1 MTMPHVNSGGSDDIY
16 GNSDEVKVYRD
27 EGDEENEKRS
37 SENLSEDKLGLVTET
52 EEVRFLSIYDVY
64 TLFLVLNLP
73 HKDSFRILFSNLHHK
88 SHIHSNQTHIFC
100 LQAKGGYAGNEK
112 SDRPNDEGKLFEI
125 NIKGFCRPFKIRTK
139 LLGRDP

>member
-52 EEVRFLSIYDVY
+52 EEVRISLD
-64 TLFLVLNLP
+64 L
-73 HKDSFRILFSNLHHK
+73 
-88 SHIHSNQTHIFC
+88 
-100 LQAKGGYAGNEK
+100 
-112 SDRPNDEGKLFEI
+112 
-125 NIKGFCRPFKIRTK
+125 
-139 LLGRDP
+139 